1 MRNRHLTYQRKLQ
14 VYKCLSEALEF
25 ARLILSQILQTIVSS
40 SQANRDRR
48 IGPQSCFDNDIVGL
62 ITSEGLLNM

>member
-1 MRNRHLTYQRKLQ
+1 MRNRNLTYQRKLQ

-40 SQANRDRR
+40 S
-48 IGPQSCFDNDIVGL
+48 
-62 ITSEGLLNM
+62 